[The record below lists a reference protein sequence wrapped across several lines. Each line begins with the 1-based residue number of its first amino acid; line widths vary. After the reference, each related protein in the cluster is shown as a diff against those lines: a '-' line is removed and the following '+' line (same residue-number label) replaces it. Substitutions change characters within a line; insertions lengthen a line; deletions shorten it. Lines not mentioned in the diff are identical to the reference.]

1 MNETRRMA
9 QFVRETRYEDLP
21 VAWIEESRIFVLDTM
36 AAAFVGSVQPWA
48 GAVVEMVRELGGRP
62 EASVINQP
70 WQTDVAR
77 AALANGTLI
86 GSFEC
91 EPYGGAHASGTILPA
106 ALAVCQR
113 EHLDGKA
120 FLTALA
126 LWAEVSTRIGRAA
139 VGLERVRGFHN
150 PGTQGPFG
158 AALAV
163 GKLYGFDQATLVN
176 AMGIAGSHAAGL
188 LEFAWEGADTKRMH
202 LGRASQLGLESA
214 LLARKGYTGP
224 ATVLEGRFGYFN
236 AFSLPP
242 NMDGLLDGLG
252 VDWAILPSP
261 HKLYPTHATH
271 QSVVHAIQEFK
282 KTHRLDPSSITRVAI
297 MGSAHMMEERHSV
310 RQVQSVM
317 GAQYSLPFATAV
329 ALTRDMSNPLV
340 LNDEAVRDPVV
351 RHLAGRVEL
360 IPVEEPGDGH
370 SGAMST
376 ELTLDLDG
384 QSHIL
389 PAIAYKGSPDNPFT
403 WEDAREKFQ
412 RYAGRVIGE
421 KQVSALIEAVGGLAD
436 CPDMAE
442 IARLAAAR

>member
-1 MNETRRMA
+1 MDETRRMA
-9 QFVRETRYEDLP
+9 QFVLDTQYEDLP
-21 VAWIEESRIFVLDTM
+21 AAWIEESRIFLLDTL
-36 AAAFVGSVQPWA
+36 AAAYIGSVQPWA
-48 GAVVEMVRELGGRP
+48 MALVEMVRELGGRP

-91 EPYGGAHASGTILPA
+91 EPYGGAHASGTVLPA

-126 LWAEVSTRIGRAA
+126 LGAEVSARIGKAA
-139 VGLERVRGFHN
+139 VGLERIRGFHN

-163 GKLYGFDQATLVN
+163 GKLYGFDQATLVS

-214 LLARKGYTGP
+214 LLAQKGYTGP
-224 ATVLEGRFGYFN
+224 ATVLEGRFGYYN

-242 NMDGLLDGLG
+242 NMDALLDGLG
-252 VDWAILPSP
+252 ADWAILPSP
-261 HKLYPTHATH
+261 HKLYPSHATH

-282 KTHRLDPSSITRVAI
+282 STHKLDPRSVTRVAI
-297 MGSAHMMEERHSV
+297 RGSAHMMEERHAA

-329 ALTRDMSNPLV
+329 TLTRDMSNPLV
-340 LNDEAVRDPVV
+340 FNDEAVADPVV
-351 RHLAGRVEL
+351 RDLASRVEL
-360 IPVEEPGDGH
+360 IPAEAPDDL
-370 SGAMST
+370 ST
-376 ELTLDLDG
+376 EVTLELNG
-384 QSHIL
+384 ERHTL
-389 PAIAYKGSPDNPFT
+389 IANPYKGSPDNPIT
-403 WEDAREKFQ
+403 WEDVRDKFE

-421 KQVSALIEAVGGLAD
+421 EQVSALIEAVAGLTD
-436 CPDMAE
+436 CRDMAE
-442 IARLAAAR
+442 IARLAAAW